1 MSAARHPAARPV
13 GLAPGG
19 PNLARRPFVNQRP
32 VKRISL
38 LLVVAGAVLLL
49 ADLWLYFGYV
59 STRRSTASQLVE
71 IEAQIESERAAL
83 EAAQGNLAAAEVGAQ
98 NELVEFMNARIA
110 ERTFGWSVLFDRLAG
125 LLPQDVRLDSLSPQ
139 FVAAEAMRRGPG
151 VRRAAVAEA
160 DPGRQVRLGL
170 EGRARD
176 GEAILT
182 LVDALFADPAFAD
195 PDLRREARQDGEVG
209 FSLSVTYLP
218 RAAEELARAAQ
229 TAEEADAGE
238 VRATPP
244 GLDGGPDGEAAAAD
258 AEPGGAP

>member
-1 MSAARHPAARPV
+1 MSAARHPAARPA

-19 PNLARRPFVNQRP
+19 PNLARRPFVNERP

-38 LLVVAGAVLLL
+38 LLVVAGSVLLL

-71 IEAQIESERAAL
+71 IEAQIESERAGL
-83 EAAQGNLAAAEVGAQ
+83 EAAERSLAAAEISAQ

-139 FVAAEAMRRGPG
+139 FVAAEAMRRGG
-151 VRRAAVAEA
+151 RRAAVAEV
-160 DPGRQVRLGL
+160 DPGRRVQLGL
-170 EGRARD
+170 QGRARD

-195 PDLRREARQDGEVG
+195 PDLSREIRQDGEVG
-209 FSLSVTYLP
+209 FNLSVAYLP
-218 RAAEELARAAQ
+218 QAAEELARAAQ

-244 GLDGGPDGEAAAAD
+244 GLDGGPGAEAAAAE

>member
-1 MSAARHPAARPV
+1 MSALRHPAARPA

-19 PNLARRPFVNQRP
+19 PNLARRPFLNQRP

-49 ADLWLYFGYV
+49 ADLWLYLGYV
-59 STRRSTASQLVE
+59 SDRRSTASQLIE

-83 EAAQGNLAAAEVGAQ
+83 EAAGRRLAAAEISAQ
-98 NELVEFMNARIA
+98 NELVEFMNGRIA
-110 ERTFGWSVLFDRLAG
+110 ERTFGWSVLFDRLAD
-125 LLPQDVRLDSLSPQ
+125 LLPQDVRLESLSPQ
-139 FVAAEAMRRGPG
+139 FVAAEAMRGGRGEP
-151 VRRAAVAEA
+151 RAAVAEA
-160 DPGRQVRLGL
+160 DPGQRVQIGL

-176 GEAILT
+176 GEAILA

-195 PDLRREARQDGEVG
+195 PDLSRETRREGEVA

-218 RAAEELARAAQ
+218 RAAEELARAAR

-244 GLDGGPDGEAAAAD
+244 GPDDGPEGEPAGEA
-258 AEPGGAP
+258 AEPGGAA